1 MARNEEKAQ
10 SMLYRFR
17 EAQAAELGISTK
29 TDRRPRLASSCQ
41 DLRQCERWRGEI
53 LREIS
58 RKVSKIQDAGLTD
71 YEVRDLNDEINKL
84 LREKGHWETQ
94 IINLGGANYRRIGS
108 STFDGAGRSAPGQRG
123 YKYFGRAKELPGVK
137 ELFEGA
143 TKQQIELD
151 SLKKNDD
158 VYPMFKNQGP
168 SYFGDLDEYG
178 EDGKD
183 LLTYESTE
191 EKHAWQDSL
200 DEINK
205 LFGLSPDQCFTIPF
219 PTAQKIPLSSN
230 PHPHP
235 PDESDTAVI
244 RDKRK
249 SSTQAEEEG
258 DNTKKARNM
267 TENNLSDQTNG
278 NNQSNEDPNRTTVPT
293 LTRQA
298 ASTIDF
304 SSVLDPDDLKPPPV
318 PSAEQWEKLIMGL
331 QKAALMKEYVG

>member
-17 EAQAAELGISTK
+17 EAQAVELGMSTK

-108 STFDGAGRSAPGQRG
+108 STFDGAGRSVPGQRG

-143 TKQQIELD
+143 SKHQVELD
-151 SLKKNDD
+151 GLKKNDD

-168 SYFGDLDEYG
+168 SYFGDLDESG
-178 EDGKD
+178 EDGQD
-183 LLTYESTE
+183 LLKYESAE
-191 EKHAWQDSL
+191 EQQAWQDSFEKVMKAL
-200 DEINK
+200 D
-205 LFGLSPDQCFTIPF
+205 LPSDHVAPPF
-219 PTAQKIPLSSN
+219 PTTNGKPLVS
-230 PHPHP
+230 HPHP
-235 PDESDTAVI
+235 TSNGTSDT

-249 SSTQAEEEG
+249 TIEDAVDEAGASKKSRNIEHEQADNQTTEG
-258 DNTKKARNM
+258 DPVEMEVNP
-267 TENNLSDQTNG
+267 NG
-278 NNQSNEDPNRTTVPT
+278 
-293 LTRQA
+293 QA
-298 ASTIDF
+298 AMIPHF
-304 SSVLDPDDLKPPPV
+304 NSVLDPEDLMPPPV
-318 PSAEQWEKLIMGL
+318 PSTEQWEKLIMRL
-331 QKAALMKEYVG
+331 QKDALMREYVG